1 MKKEP
6 NYYKDR
12 VALNVLAGS
21 LQNGIECYKAAEK
34 HIILGL
40 LTKNYNDNQS
50 AIEDMIEYQSEIENA
65 ISVGLGSGDPK
76 QSMMVSQ
83 VAKVVQPQHVN
94 QVFTGVGT
102 SRALLEQNETVIN
115 GLVSPTGKV
124 GMVNIATGPLSSK
137 YSAEVSIDAA
147 IALLK
152 DMGGTSMKFFPMNG
166 LAHKEEFV
174 AVAKACAENE
184 FALEPTGGIDL
195 NNFTE
200 ILQIA
205 LDAGVKHIIPHIYSS
220 IIDKKT
226 GLTRPDDV
234 AKLFEAVKELVG

>member
-1 MKKEP
+1 
-6 NYYKDR
+6 
-12 VALNVLAGS
+12 
-21 LQNGIECYKAAEK
+21 
-34 HIILGL
+34 
-40 LTKNYNDNQS
+40 
-50 AIEDMIEYQSEIENA
+50 
-65 ISVGLGSGDPK
+65 
-76 QSMMVSQ
+76 
-83 VAKVVQPQHVN
+83 
-94 QVFTGVGT
+94 
-102 SRALLEQNETVIN
+102 
-115 GLVSPTGKV
+115 
-124 GMVNIATGPLSSK
+124 MVNIATGPLSSK

-152 DMGGTSMKFFPMNG
+152 DMGGTSIKFFPMNG